1 MTGSPISLDR
11 RKPAKLASTESAYP
25 VIERRPN
32 SRASIGPCAD
42 CAGVVETWAA
52 PLDVRV
58 PPLCDTCQRKKHP

>member
-1 MTGSPISLDR
+1 MTATTKLDH
-11 RKPAKLASTESAYP
+11 RKREPLASSMAAYP
-25 VIERRPN
+25 VVERRPN

-42 CAGVVETWAA
+42 CGGTVEAWAA